1 MVSKAV
7 NSWKVKTEKA
17 KARIKSKATDYVRR
31 QVKKI
36 YQEALFVS
44 PQWSGNYAYNWD
56 IETTAHPVT
65 YSTFL
70 KVRPWRKLKI
80 EKTMKH
86 AGHPVAIVM
95 AMGKLDAALETVKW
109 NSNVRLVN
117 KSPVAPLIE
126 SGQVKLRPVNK
137 IPGGAGV
144 INYLNFKFKYLKNL

>member
-31 QVKKI
+31 QVKTV
-36 YQEALFVS
+36 YLAALKVS
-44 PQWSGNYAYNWD
+44 PQWSGDYTFNWGIQTTGHPITYN
-56 IETTAHPVT
+56 PM
-65 YSTFL
+65 L
-70 KVRPWRKLKI
+70 KVSPWQKLQ
-80 EKTMKH
+80 ETKTMKH
-86 AGHPVAIVM
+86 AGHPVAIEW
-95 AMGKLDAALETVKW
+95 ATWDLYEALQTVKW
-109 NSNVRLVN
+109 NSNVAIVN

-144 INYLNFKFKYLKNL
+144 IDYLNFKFKYLKKL